1 MTDYYDAILQTTL
14 DHLKSN
20 QDPAQDLMT
29 ATLLMEQ
36 VLNAEPNVNKQI
48 VTQLYDELRHRI
60 ESQFDDLYMQ
70 LSIKED
76 AV

>member
-1 MTDYYDAILQTTL
+1 
-14 DHLKSN
+14 
-20 QDPAQDLMT
+20 MT

-36 VLNAEPNVNKQI
+36 VINAEPNVNKQI
-48 VTQLYDELRHRI
+48 ATQLYDELRHRI

>member
-1 MTDYYDAILQTTL
+1 MKL
-14 DHLKSN
+14 N

-36 VLNAEPNVNKQI
+36 VINAEPNVNKQI